1 MARRLQRLAVKPLH
15 LASSAQKSRENEM
28 LFRLNFHLTKS
39 RPMIIRTILLLVI
52 MAATASAL
60 SEENIKQQLDATPGG
75 KIIVDV
81 DFGTIDVS
89 AGADDK
95 VVVEGHRKIDSNN
108 EAKEKEYLAAV
119 PVTVS
124 KDGNT
129 VTIRARRPQ
138 VDRNLSWSG
147 HCTMDARYNVHV
159 PRNFDSELRTGG
171 GTIIGTDLTG
181 TMSADTSGGKLKFTH
196 LRGPMGATT
205 SGGSIE
211 LNDCEG
217 AVKVETSGG
226 RIESIDG
233 SGSLEARTSGGS
245 IVVRNFGGDT
255 KVETSGGRLAFENV
269 NGKITGR
276 TSGGSITA
284 RLRSPVPGDVNLET
298 SAGSIEVAVPPDA
311 GLDVEAEASSG
322 HVTSDLPFVGLRNDR
337 EQLKGKINGG
347 GKSLVLRSGAGSISI
362 KPASNE
368 VAAK

>member
-1 MARRLQRLAVKPLH
+1 
-15 LASSAQKSRENEM
+15 
-28 LFRLNFHLTKS
+28 
-39 RPMIIRTILLLVI
+39 MITRTILLLVL
-52 MAATASAL
+52 ASATAHAL
-60 SEENIKQQLDATPGG
+60 SEENINQQLDCTPGG
-75 KIIVDV
+75 RIIVDV

-95 VVVEGHRKIDSNN
+95 VVVEAHRKIDSNS
-108 EAKEKEYLAAV
+108 EAQEKEYLAAA

-124 KDGNT
+124 KEGNT
-129 VTIRARRPQ
+129 VTIRARRSQ
-138 VDRNLSWSG
+138 KDRNMNWSG
-147 HCTMDARYNVHV
+147 RCNMDARYTVRV
-159 PRNFDSELRTGG
+159 PKNFNSELRTAGG
-171 GTIIGTDLTG
+171 SIIGAELTG

-196 LRGPMGATT
+196 LRGPTGATT

-211 LNDCEG
+211 LNGCEG
-217 AVKVETSGG
+217 VVKVDTSGG

-284 RLRSPVPGDVNLET
+284 RLKSPVPGDVDLET
-298 SAGSIEVAVPPDA
+298 SAGSIEVTVPPDA
-311 GLDVEAEASSG
+311 GLNIEAETSSG
-322 HVTSDLPFVGLRNDR
+322 RVTSDLPFVGTRTDR
-337 EQLKGKINGG
+337 DSMKGQINGG
-347 GKSLVLRSGAGSISI
+347 GKSLLLRSGAGSISI
-362 KPASNE
+362 KPAGAE

>member
-1 MARRLQRLAVKPLH
+1 
-15 LASSAQKSRENEM
+15 
-28 LFRLNFHLTKS
+28 
-39 RPMIIRTILLLVI
+39 MITRTLLLLV
-52 MAATASAL
+52 AATATASAL
-60 SEENIKQQLDATPGG
+60 SEENINQQLDCAPGG
-75 KIIVDV
+75 RIIVDV

-95 VVVEGHRKIDSNN
+95 VVVDAHRKIDSNN
-108 EAKEKEYLAAV
+108 DAQEKEYLAAA
-119 PVTVS
+119 PVTVT

-129 VTIRARRPQ
+129 VTIRARRAQ
-138 VDRNLSWSG
+138 KDRNMNWSG
-147 HCTMDARYNVHV
+147 RCNMDARYTVRV
-159 PRNFDSELRTGG
+159 PKNFNSELRTAGG
-171 GTIIGTDLTG
+171 SIIGAELTG

-196 LRGPMGATT
+196 LKGPTGATT

-211 LNDCEG
+211 LNGCEG
-217 AVKVETSGG
+217 AVKVDTSGG

-284 RLRSPVPGDVNLET
+284 RLKSPVPGDVNLET
-298 SAGSIEVAVPPDA
+298 SAGSIEVTVPPDA

-322 HVTSDLPFVGLRNDR
+322 RVTSELPFVGIRTDR

-362 KPASNE
+362 KPAGAE
-368 VAAK
+368 VAAR

>member
-1 MARRLQRLAVKPLH
+1 
-15 LASSAQKSRENEM
+15 
-28 LFRLNFHLTKS
+28 
-39 RPMIIRTILLLVI
+39 MIIRTLLLLV
-52 MAATASAL
+52 AATTSAFAL
-60 SEENIKQQLDATPGG
+60 SEENINQQLDAAPGG
-75 KIIVDV
+75 RIIVDV

-95 VVVEGHRKIDSNN
+95 VVVDVYRKIDSNN
-108 EAKEKEYLAAV
+108 QAQEKEYVAAA
-119 PVTVS
+119 PVIVS
-124 KDGNT
+124 KEGNT
-129 VTIRARRPQ
+129 VTIRARCQ
-138 VDRNLSWSG
+138 QKDRDLNWSG
-147 HCTMDARYNVHV
+147 RCSMDARYTVRV
-159 PRNFDSELRTGG
+159 PRNFHSELRTGG
-171 GTIIGTDLTG
+171 GTIIGAELTG

-196 LRGPMGATT
+196 LKGPTGATT

-211 LNDCEG
+211 LNGCEG
-217 AVKVETSGG
+217 AVKVDTSGG

-298 SAGSIEVAVPPDA
+298 SAGSIEVTVPPDA

-322 HVTSDLPFVGLRNDR
+322 RVTSDLPFVGIRTDR

-347 GKSLVLRSGAGSISI
+347 GKSLVLRTSAGSISI
-362 KPASNE
+362 KPAGAE

>member
-1 MARRLQRLAVKPLH
+1 MQ
-15 LASSAQKSRENEM
+15 
-28 LFRLNFHLTKS
+28 FRVNFHPTKS
-39 RPMIIRTILLLVI
+39 RTMIIRTILLLVI
-52 MAATASAL
+52 AAATASAL
-60 SEENIKQQLDATPGG
+60 SEERISQQLDGTPGG
-75 KIIVDV
+75 KIIIDV

-95 VVVEGHRKIDSNN
+95 VVVEGYRKIDSNN
-108 EAKEKEYLAAV
+108 EAQEKEYLAAV
-119 PVTVS
+119 PVTVT

-129 VTIRARRPQ
+129 VTVRARRQ
-138 VDRNLSWSG
+138 QKDCDQSWSG
-147 HCTMDARYNVHV
+147 HCNTDARYTVHV
-159 PRNFDSELRTGG
+159 PRNFNSELRTGG

-196 LRGPMGATT
+196 LRGPTGATT

-211 LNDCEG
+211 LNGCEG
-217 AVKVETSGG
+217 AVKVDTSGG

-255 KVETSGGRLAFENV
+255 KVETSGGRLVFENI

-276 TSGGSITA
+276 SSGGSITA

-298 SAGSIEVAVPPDA
+298 SAGSIEVSVPADA

-322 HVTSDLPFVGLRNDR
+322 RVTSDLPFVGLRTDR

-347 GKSLVLRSGAGSISI
+347 GKALVLHSGAGSISI
-362 KPASNE
+362 KPCSNE